1 MVKPTKKSSSKKK
14 VVRKVRSKKA
24 SPTRAKKQSKK
35 AVKKVSPKK
44 AVKKTSTKPRASRVQ
59 KTELEKLQAKHKK
72 QGKVFD
78 PDAMMQRQAARAR
91 DEQKAQTAEEAK
103 QQSRLKSLLAS
114 GWTPEKGN
122 PTDGMKILGFDVT
135 YEKSAPRVN
144 KDIQVVDD
152 YITQEKYEGR
162 TSYSWSGVAIA
173 PSEEALK
180 MWLHSLGTVSTWKGE
195 DMMNIEDLEVTTGP
209 QVRKLIL
216 ASLYGNEF
224 FLQMFPN
231 DANLLQRR

>member
-1 MVKPTKKSSSKKK
+1 MVKPAKKSSSKKK

-24 SPTRAKKQSKK
+24 SPRPKKQSKK
-35 AVKKVSPKK
+35 AVRKAVSKKSAKKSSSKK
-44 AVKKTSTKPRASRVQ
+44 ARAPRVKQ
-59 KTELEKLQAKHKK
+59 TELEKLQQQHKK

-78 PDAMMQRQAARAR
+78 PDAIMQRQAARAR

-103 QQSRLKSLLAS
+103 QQSRLKLLLAS
-114 GWTPEKGN
+114 GWTPQKGN
-122 PTDGMKILGFDVT
+122 PTQAMKILGFDVT

-162 TSYSWSGVAIA
+162 TSYSWSGVALA

-180 MWLHSLGTVSTWKGE
+180 MWLHSLGTITTWKGE
-195 DMMNIEDLEVTTGP
+195 DMLNIEDLETTTGP
-209 QVRKLIL
+209 QVRKLII
-216 ASLYGNEF
+216 ASLYGNDL

-231 DANLLQRR
+231 DAALIKK